1 MKPMTLDHIAL
12 YVPDR
17 DKIAIELCDLLDV
30 HVVDRTDRYTL
41 VGASATS
48 GKLTL
53 FDPPSDAHPESGVPV
68 SVLLADEATRRPLE
82 IIPGLILTFGVHDR
96 IIASTPRHSVI
107 GLTLGASEP
116 AAVAAQYRT
125 HYGFE
130 PHSSPDGSA
139 AVALADSIIAFNP
152 GSFAGAAQP
161 MLNHLGLLVASA
173 QQHINAAT
181 EKGLRITNVVDAP
194 NTLAV
199 FVDGPD
205 GVTIEYV
212 EHKPEFALA

>member
-1 MKPMTLDHIAL
+1 MNPLTLDHVAL

-17 DKIAIELCDLLDV
+17 DKLAIELCDLLDV
-30 HVVDRTDRYTL
+30 HVIDRTGRYTL

-53 FDPPSDAHPESGVPV
+53 FDPPGEAPAGSGSPL
-68 SVLLADEATRRPLE
+68 SVLLADEATRPPLE

-96 IIASTPRHSVI
+96 ISAGTPRHSII

-116 AAVAAQYRT
+116 ATVATQYLA
-125 HYGFE
+125 HYGFHA
-130 PHSSPDGSA
+130 HSSPAGSA
-139 AVALADSIIAFNP
+139 SVALADSIIAFDP
-152 GSFAGAAQP
+152 APSEGVAQP
-161 MLNHLGLLVASA
+161 MLNHLGLLVDSA
-173 QQHINAAT
+173 QHHIDAAA